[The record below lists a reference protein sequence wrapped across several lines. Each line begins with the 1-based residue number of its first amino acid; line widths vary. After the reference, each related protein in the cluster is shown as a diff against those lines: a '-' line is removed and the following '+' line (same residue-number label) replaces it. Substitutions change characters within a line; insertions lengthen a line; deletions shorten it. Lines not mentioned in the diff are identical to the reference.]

1 MRFRTRP
8 GRTKSGT
15 TNSCPPMT
23 DGMETARKK
32 IISRMPALRGGRGT
46 RIVPILTEM
55 PPGPEGLWM
64 KRNRAVWNSFVAIEG
79 IDGAGTTTLSKLLGA
94 ELTRRNVPHTR
105 GCEPTD
111 GPIGKL
117 IREGLSGR
125 IPMSHETLALLFSA
139 DRREHLFG
147 SNGIKHDLDAG
158 RIAITDR
165 YFFSSLA
172 YQTLHAEWDWV
183 DFINGDYPLPGYL
196 IYLSLPV
203 EDAQKRISKRIEKEI
218 YEKTDIQRQVADCY
232 RRSIDTYR
240 DSGMRI
246 LELDSREPAD
256 VLCDE
261 SVKFLNELF
270 Q

>member
-1 MRFRTRP
+1 
-8 GRTKSGT
+8 
-15 TNSCPPMT
+15 
-23 DGMETARKK
+23 
-32 IISRMPALRGGRGT
+32 
-46 RIVPILTEM
+46 
-55 PPGPEGLWM
+55 M
-64 KRNRAVWNSFVAIEG
+64 KRNRAVWDSFVAIEG
-79 IDGAGTTTLSKLLGA
+79 IDGAGTTTLSKLLGD
-94 ELTRRNVPHTR
+94 ELARRNVLHTR

-147 SNGIKHDLDAG
+147 PEGIKSDVAAG

-172 YQTLHAEWDWV
+172 YQTLHADWDWV
-183 DFINGDYPLPGYL
+183 DFINTDYPLPGYL

-203 EDAQKRISKRIEKEI
+203 EDAQKRISTRNLKEI
-218 YEKTDIQRQVADCY
+218 YEEISLQLQVAEGY
-232 RRSIDTYR
+232 RKSIDTYR
-240 DSGMRI
+240 DSGMHI

-256 VLCDE
+256 ALCNE
-261 SVKFLNELF
+261 SMKFLSELL
-270 Q
+270 